1 MKKYLVAVAVL
12 IALAAPAGAQVNP
25 QQQRMTDCNAQ
36 AKGMTG
42 DARKNFMSSCLSG
55 GSAGTQGPH
64 CVNGKPCGNTCIAK
78 DKVCHIK

>member
-1 MKKYLVAVAVL
+1 MKRYLVAVAVL

-25 QQQRMTDCNAQ
+25 QQQRMTNCNAQ

-42 DARKNFMSSCLSG
+42 EARKKFMSSCLSS
-55 GSAGTQGPH
+55 GSAETKKPH

-78 DKVCHIK
+78 DQVCHQ